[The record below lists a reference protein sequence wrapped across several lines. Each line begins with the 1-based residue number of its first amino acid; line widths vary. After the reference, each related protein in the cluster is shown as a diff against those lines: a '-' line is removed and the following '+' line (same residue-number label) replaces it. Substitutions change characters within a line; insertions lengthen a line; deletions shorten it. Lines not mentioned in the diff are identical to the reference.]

1 MCKAWHENQEA
12 LIRGD
17 WERMR
22 MNATI
27 TIQPHLKKK
36 VTPRQV
42 LPFPWEESK
51 KKAEAPKVSAEEA
64 RKRFERLKKR
74 LG

>member
-1 MCKAWHENQEA
+1 MQGLAREPGGSDKGRLGADA
-12 LIRGD
+12 D
-17 WERMR
+17 ERHHHHT
-22 MNATI
+22 A
-27 TIQPHLKKK
+27 HLKKK

-42 LPFPWEESK
+42 LPFPWEGSK

-64 RKRFERLKKR
+64 RKRFERLKKQ

>member
-1 MCKAWHENQEA
+1 MQGLAREPGGSDKGRLGADADERHHHHTAPPEEE
-12 LIRGD
+12 GD
-17 WERMR
+17 P
-22 MNATI
+22 AAGA
-27 TIQPHLKKK
+27 P
-36 VTPRQV
+36 TPLGREQ
-42 LPFPWEESK
+42 